1 MKMIRWGGL
10 ITFIVIIGLIAA
22 FDLFFLD
29 TIIERSLERQGSL
42 IVGARVDIGELD
54 FSLFDLHLAIKD
66 LQVTDPE
73 HPMLNAVESGE
84 IFINLAAAPLLKKKI
99 VIENMTV
106 RNIALNTP
114 RKTSGALPPRLN
126 RIRNKVAAP
135 EKEPDAPASATNRLE
150 ECSLPDFSAVA
161 DIRNRSPEDILS
173 GVKLK
178 SSEFLSEYV
187 NKVSATRQS
196 WKTRLEALPTK
207 ESLNAD
213 LKSLKELINEK
224 PKNVTELPGY
234 LEKIKVLKNRV
245 QSSKQA
251 LTAAGKDFQSD
262 MSSLR
267 ESLSSANIEKL
278 KSQDLSAVM
287 KKLDIKIPSSEDLVC
302 VLVGKDIARKITTAL
317 SWYRK
322 LNGLMPAGKGGDAA
336 EKPRQVPRM
345 KGVDVA
351 FPVTH
356 GYPDF
361 LLEKA
366 AFSTRSD
373 VPSLPEGVAF
383 SKLSGT
389 FEGLT
394 TQPYLYGKPAVFN
407 ISGALAGG
415 GARELLFKGTMDH
428 RTEPADDSFTLSV
441 KEIKIRRTETD
452 DSETAPLQIASA
464 DITMN
469 SGLKMHGGSIEG
481 RTVLTVLNPEVAVG
495 SKAAAFKDLFKNT
508 GPFDVFISI
517 GGTLEQPSMALSS
530 SLTKTLKSGLE
541 NIVREKLSG
550 LEKNIKTYIATR
562 VDAEREKAD
571 SETNS
576 LEKSIN
582 GTIAERLELA
592 GRILKEASGQDTS
605 PTDVLKKKGLP
616 LPF

>member
-29 TIIERSLERQGSL
+29 TIIEKSLERQGSL

-73 HPMLNAVESGE
+73 HPMRNAVESGD

-135 EKEPDAPASATNRLE
+135 EKEQDAPASATNRLE

-187 NKVSATRQS
+187 NTVSATRQS
-196 WKTRLEALPTK
+196 WEKRLETLPTK

-213 LKSLKELINEK
+213 LESLKELINKK
-224 PKNVTELPGY
+224 PEDVTELPGY

-262 MSSLR
+262 MNSLR
-267 ESLSSANIEKL
+267 ESLSSANTEKL

-302 VLVGKDIARKITTAL
+302 VLVGKDISRKVMKAL

-322 LNGLMPAGKGGDAA
+322 LNGLMPAGKGGDAG

-366 AFSTRSD
+366 ELSARSD
-373 VPSLPEGVAF
+373 LTTASDTLTF
-383 SKLSGT
+383 TKLSGT
-389 FEGLT
+389 LEGLT
-394 TQPYLYGKPAVFN
+394 TQPYL
-407 ISGALAGG
+407 
-415 GARELLFKGTMDH
+415 
-428 RTEPADDSFTLSV
+428 
-441 KEIKIRRTETD
+441 
-452 DSETAPLQIASA
+452 
-464 DITMN
+464 
-469 SGLKMHGGSIEG
+469 
-481 RTVLTVLNPEVAVG
+481 
-495 SKAAAFKDLFKNT
+495 
-508 GPFDVFISI
+508 
-517 GGTLEQPSMALSS
+517 
-530 SLTKTLKSGLE
+530 
-541 NIVREKLSG
+541 
-550 LEKNIKTYIATR
+550 
-562 VDAEREKAD
+562 
-571 SETNS
+571 
-576 LEKSIN
+576 
-582 GTIAERLELA
+582 
-592 GRILKEASGQDTS
+592 
-605 PTDVLKKKGLP
+605 
-616 LPF
+616 